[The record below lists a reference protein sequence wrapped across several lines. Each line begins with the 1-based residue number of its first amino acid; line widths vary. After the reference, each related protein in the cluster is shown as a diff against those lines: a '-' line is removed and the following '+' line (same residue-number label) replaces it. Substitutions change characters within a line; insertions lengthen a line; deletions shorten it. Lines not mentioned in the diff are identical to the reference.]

1 MVRKLWRLKS
11 FDPKS
16 VWKCQWFWAVTNSYA
31 YNLYKSLMGQ
41 YSFWSICRWLYRDGL
56 LPPKTFFIGYA
67 RSKLSME
74 DIKKNVVPHMKVCVC
89 AYVCVG
95 ALWGGCTL
103 CVCACTFYVCVGG
116 GGGRQHPVGQGEKVW
131 KMCMHL
137 ECSGWVHV
145 WICGHISGVCVWWQ
159 LQVGQGERCAYI
171 SHPSLECSVSCS
183 GSPIASLRILIPRWM
198 E

>member
-1 MVRKLWRLKS
+1 
-11 FDPKS
+11 
-16 VWKCQWFWAVTNSYA
+16 
-31 YNLYKSLMGQ
+31 MGQ

-103 CVCACTFYVCVGG
+103 CVCACTFYVCVCW
-116 GGGRQHPVGQGEKVW
+116 GGGRGATSSRTRWEGVKDVYASWVQWV
-131 KMCMHL
+131 
-137 ECSGWVHV
+137 SVHV
-145 WICGHISGVCVWWQ
+145 WICVHISGVCVCVVTTSSRTRWESERGVHIYHIPV
-159 LQVGQGERCAYI
+159 LSAVSLVQVAPLLLWGYLFPAEWSSYFQI
-171 SHPSLECSVSCS
+171 SNGSSLGCQ
-183 GSPIASLRILIPRWM
+183 PFSLILWLKIFSAL
-198 E
+198 